1 MQWLEDND
9 LLMRYSRQV
18 LLPQFDVEG
27 QDRLLN
33 SRVVVIGAGG
43 LGTPVAMYLA
53 GAGIGELVIAD
64 FDQVD
69 LSNLHRQVIH
79 TTADIGIAKV
89 ESARQQMLAI
99 NPTISVTTLEQAMD
113 IDALTE
119 ALHGAAVVV
128 DASDNFATRFAVNA
142 AAFAAGIP
150 LVSGAAIRMEGQI
163 SVYHP
168 GEPDSPCYRCLFSDA
183 AAEEESCS
191 QTGVLGPV
199 VGVIGSM
206 QALEVIKLIS
216 GVGEPLIGR
225 LLLFDGASGEWQRIT
240 LRRDPQCPVCS
251 ER

>member
-1 MQWLEDND
+1 
-9 LLMRYSRQV
+9 MRAS
-18 LLPQFDVEG
+18 
-27 QDRLLN
+27 
-33 SRVVVIGAGG
+33 
-43 LGTPVAMYLA
+43 
-53 GAGIGELVIAD
+53 
-64 FDQVD
+64 

-168 GEPDSPCYRCLFSDA
+168 GEPDSPLQRPHH
-183 AAEEESCS
+183 
-191 QTGVLGPV
+191 V
-199 VGVIGSM
+199 
-206 QALEVIKLIS
+206 AL
-216 GVGEPLIGR
+216 R
-225 LLLFDGASGEWQRIT
+225 LAHRYPSPARG
-240 LRRDPQCPVCS
+240 
-251 ER
+251 